1 MLILANMI
9 KGLATVFLAC
19 FYGNGLLHAQNTT
32 GGLPAG
38 FIGTFEGPVLVY
50 PGRKNLS
57 NKYIKQIS
65 IYPSPKN
72 KGAQHNHAYSM
83 TFVSSSGYDKHY
95 DTLILTVN
103 DSAAGTA
110 FITGYDSLVI
120 PARITGNYLSF
131 MKGPP
136 PAQFS
141 YILAFEDTAVLFTMI
156 SNTLWSVSTTP
167 ESIQN
172 GTFRRQKDPAAS
184 AGKLIQLGYFPSQYT
199 APHRVAVWL
208 PDGYKPGTSLP
219 LPVIY
224 MHDGQ
229 MLFDSRVTWNRKE
242 WGMDELI
249 AARNLKAIVV
259 GIWNDGKNRSGDYFP
274 QKVWDNYISQVD
286 KDSIINKIGGGVPLF
301 GSEGT
306 ANADAYLKFL
316 VSELKPYIDT
326 YFSPATDK
334 ANTIIAGA
342 SMGGLISWYALCE
355 YPEVFGGAICL
366 STHWPGTSHLRYPA
380 APAAFQRYLAQKLP
394 SPLDHRLFFAH
405 GTGYLDSLY
414 GPHQQ
419 KVDALM
425 KKRGYVFGK
434 NWKTNVYTG
443 ADHNEKEWRKQMK
456 EALEFV
462 MTEK

>member
-1 MLILANMI
+1 MI
-9 KGLATVFLAC
+9 KGLATAFFAC
-19 FYGNGLLHAQNTT
+19 LHGIGLLHAQNAG
-32 GGLPAG
+32 GGLPVR
-38 FIGTFEGPVLVY
+38 FLGTFEGPVMVY
-50 PGRKNLS
+50 PGSKTEGNQYVR
-57 NKYIKQIS
+57 QVS
-65 IYPSPKN
+65 IYPSQKN
-72 KGAQHNHAYSM
+72 TGGQQNQAYSM

-95 DTLILTVN
+95 DTLTLTVK

-110 FITGYDSLVI
+110 FIEGYDSLVI

-131 MKGPP
+131 MKGGPA
-136 PAQFS
+136 AQFS
-141 YILAFEDTAVLFTMI
+141 YILAFEDTAVLFTMMP
-156 SNTLWSVSTTP
+156 NTLWSPTLTW
-167 ESIQN
+167 EAIQT
-172 GTFRRQKDPAAS
+172 GTLRRQREPDVS
-184 AGKLIQLGYFPSQYT
+184 SGKLIQLGYFPSHYT

-208 PDGYKPGTSLP
+208 PEGYKPGAS

-229 MLFDSRVTWNRKE
+229 MLFDSRVTWNRQE
-242 WGMDELI
+242 WGIDELI
-249 AARNLKAIVV
+249 TTRNQKAIVV

-274 QKVWDNYISQVD
+274 QKVWDQYMAQAD
-286 KDSIINKIGGGVPLF
+286 KDSIINKIGGFVPLF

-306 ANADAYLKFL
+306 ASSDAYLKFL
-316 VSELKPYIDT
+316 VSELKPFIDKR
-326 YFSPATDK
+326 FVGAATAKDK
-334 ANTIIAGA
+334 TFIAGA

-355 YPEVFGGAICL
+355 YPGVFGGAICL

-419 KVDALM
+419 KVDAVM

-434 NWKTNVYTG
+434 NWKTIVYAG

-462 MTEK
+462 MPEK

>member
-9 KGLATVFLAC
+9 KRLSTAFFAC
-19 FYGNGLLHAQNTT
+19 LHGIVLLHAQNAG
-32 GGLPAG
+32 GGLPAR
-38 FIGTFEGPVLVY
+38 FTGTFEGPVNVY

-57 NKYIKQIS
+57 NEYVKQIS

-72 KGAQHNHAYSM
+72 KGAQNKYAYSM
-83 TFVSSSGYDKHY
+83 TIVSSSGYDKHY
-95 DTLILTVN
+95 DTLTLTVK
-103 DSAAGTA
+103 DSAAGIA

-120 PARITGNYLSF
+120 PASISGNSLSF
-131 MKGPP
+131 MKGLP

-141 YILAFEDTAVLFTMI
+141 YTLAFEDSAVLYTMV

-172 GTFRRQKDPAAS
+172 GTLRQQKDPAAS

-219 LPVIY
+219 VIY

-229 MLFDSRVTWNRKE
+229 MLFDAKTTWNKQE
-242 WGMDELI
+242 WGMDEI
-249 AARNLKAIVV
+249 ISSRSQKAIVV

-274 QKVWDNYISQVD
+274 QKVWDNYISHAD

-316 VSELKPYIDT
+316 VSELKPYIDQH
-326 YFSPATDK
+326 FSPATDK
-334 ANTIIAGA
+334 EHIIIAGA

-366 STHWPGTSHLRYPA
+366 STHWPGTSHLRYPS
-380 APAAFQRYLAQKLP
+380 APAAFQRYLAHNLP
-394 SPLDHRLFFAH
+394 SAPDHKIFFAH

-414 GPHQQ
+414 APHQQ
-419 KVDALM
+419 KVDAVM

-434 NWKTNVYTG
+434 NWKTIVYEG
-443 ADHNEKEWRKQMK
+443 ADHNETEWHKQIK
-456 EALEFV
+456 DALEFV
-462 MTEK
+462 LPEK

>member
-1 MLILANMI
+1 
-9 KGLATVFLAC
+9 
-19 FYGNGLLHAQNTT
+19 
-32 GGLPAG
+32 
-38 FIGTFEGPVLVY
+38 
-50 PGRKNLS
+50 
-57 NKYIKQIS
+57 
-65 IYPSPKN
+65 
-72 KGAQHNHAYSM
+72 
-83 TFVSSSGYDKHY
+83 GYDKHY
-95 DTLILTVN
+95 DTLTLTVK

-110 FITGYDSLVI
+110 FITGYDSLTI

-131 MKGPP
+131 IKGPP

-141 YILAFEDTAVLFTMI
+141 YSLAFEDTAVLFTMV

-172 GTFRRQKDPAAS
+172 GTLRRQKDPEVS

-208 PDGYKPGTSLP
+208 PDGYKPGAS

-229 MLFDSRVTWNRKE
+229 MLFDAKTTWNKQE
-242 WGMDELI
+242 WGMDEI
-249 AARNLKAIVV
+249 ISSRSQKAIVV
-259 GIWNDGKNRSGDYFP
+259 SIWNDGKNRSGDYFP
-274 QKVWDNYISQVD
+274 QKVWDNYISQAD

-306 ANADAYLKFL
+306 SNADAYLKFL
-316 VSELKPYIDT
+316 VTELKPYIDNH
-326 YFSPATDK
+326 FSPATDK

-355 YPEVFGGAICL
+355 YPEVFGRAICL

-380 APAAFQRYLAQKLP
+380 APAAFQRYLSQKLP
-394 SPLDHRLFFAH
+394 SPAHHKIFFAH

-414 GPHQQ
+414 GPHQK
-419 KVDALM
+419 KVDAIM
-425 KKRGYVFGK
+425 KKKGYV
-434 NWKTNVYTG
+434 
-443 ADHNEKEWRKQMK
+443 
-456 EALEFV
+456 
-462 MTEK
+462 

>member
-9 KGLATVFLAC
+9 KRLAIAFFAC
-19 FYGNGLLHAQNTT
+19 LHGIVLLHAQNAG
-32 GGLPAG
+32 GGLPARFTG
-38 FIGTFEGPVLVY
+38 IFEGPVLVY

-57 NKYIKQIS
+57 NKYVKQIS
-65 IYPSPKN
+65 IYPSLKN
-72 KGAQHNHAYSM
+72 KGAQHTHAYSM
-83 TFVSSSGYDKHY
+83 TVVSSCGYDKHY
-95 DTLILTVN
+95 DTLTLTVK
-103 DSAAGTA
+103 DSAAGIA

-120 PARITGNYLSF
+120 PARISGNSLSF
-131 MKGPP
+131 MKGLP

-141 YILAFEDTAVLFTMI
+141 YTLAFEDTAVLYTMV

-172 GTFRRQKDPAAS
+172 GTLRRQKDPEVS

-208 PDGYKPGTSLP
+208 PDGYKPGTA

-229 MLFDSRVTWNRKE
+229 MLFDSRVTWNRQE
-242 WGMDELI
+242 WGMDEI
-249 AARNLKAIVV
+249 ISSRSQKAIVV

-274 QKVWDNYISQVD
+274 QKVWDNYISHAD

-316 VSELKPYIDT
+316 VSELKPYFDQH
-326 YFSPATDK
+326 FSPATDK
-334 ANTIIAGA
+334 EHTIIAGA

-380 APAAFQRYLAQKLP
+380 APAAFQRYLSQKLP
-394 SPLDHRLFFAH
+394 LPSHHKIFFAH

-414 GPHQQ
+414 GPHQK
-419 KVDALM
+419 KVDVIM
-425 KKRGYVFGK
+425 KEKGYVFGK
-434 NWKTNVYTG
+434 NWKTIVYEG
-443 ADHNEKEWRKQMK
+443 ADHNETEWRKQMK
-456 EALEFV
+456 DALEFV
-462 MTEK
+462 LPEK